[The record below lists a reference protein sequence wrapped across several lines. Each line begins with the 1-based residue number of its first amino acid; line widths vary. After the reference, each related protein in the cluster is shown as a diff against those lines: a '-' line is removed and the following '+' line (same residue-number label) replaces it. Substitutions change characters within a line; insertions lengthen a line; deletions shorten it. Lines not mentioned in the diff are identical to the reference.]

1 MLAGFVFTL
10 PAIISLD
17 NKFVFLKIF
26 YISQNVD
33 SITKLD
39 RVFHFFSILS
49 NFLLDLSYHNVY
61 YKGVNYKCTALI
73 YKNLK
78 EWFK

>member
-1 MLAGFVFTL
+1 M
-10 PAIISLD
+10 
-17 NKFVFLKIF
+17 
-26 YISQNVD
+26 D

-39 RVFHFFSILS
+39 RVFLFFSILS

-73 YKNLK
+73 LK
-78 EWFK
+78 KFEGVV